1 MEGSVGFEPKSQSL
15 CDRLLENKQ
24 PPHRAGKP
32 CYAVRAR
39 LCRWP
44 LSSLLP
50 LQSPLSSFSFSL
62 SSSVST
68 SSSFARLLAV
78 FSGSCGTEFA
88 TIAAIALLDTGMSL
102 EAHFAEVGRG
112 THFVFRAG
120 GCSAGDPD
128 FGRYARRGLGGAT
141 AGAACACSGRLSEVA
156 MMTIDI
162 GSTEPHEGHGNRK
175 MTLPHT
181 GGMTGEK
188 QQCAT

>member
-1 MEGSVGFEPKSQSL
+1 MEGPVGFEPKSQSL
-15 CDRLLENKQ
+15 YDRLLENKQ
-24 PPHRAGKP
+24 PPHRAGKA